1 MIHFLNSLILPALI
15 AVSLPF
21 IIQLLNRNKNVKIQF
36 SAVRFLKM
44 LENKTVRQ
52 LKLYQILL
60 LIVRALIILFIVLAF
75 ARPTL
80 TTVNGSSSGTPSTAV
95 ILLDDSYSMES
106 YASSQTYMERANA
119 LLPKILSAYTS
130 TDKVYILKMVS
141 AEPLKISATDLE
153 HAPRFKSTYGVVK
166 ADAALA
172 VSDSL
177 MAHFANISNDL
188 FIISDFRFKIR
199 NKVSAYKNIQ
209 KANRY
214 LIDLSQSSQLLDL
227 SIDSVAVMNRI
238 FEQGRPLNFTAFLS
252 NHSVQKTL
260 ETAVNI
266 FIGEQRAGTQSVSV
280 PAGAQVRVP
289 LTFTPQQNGF
299 VNIRFQIK
307 EDDISANNRYYYT
320 LNIPKKISLLFIH
333 PQGNEALSSA
343 LSVLNKNSLFNIT
356 GTTVSS
362 APSYNFSAYQL
373 IVLRGEAP
381 SVLLARKLNRFTSSG
396 GRVLLMP
403 QAGQSV
409 QEFQN
414 IFRALKLP
422 VKVKSKV
429 EFSGNDYATINMSDA
444 PTFWGPVFLDRNKF
458 NEPPVFYSY
467 FKLNAVT
474 DVLLRFSNRNE
485 YFVREKNYFIL
496 TSALSKQATDITE
509 NALFLPLLYRFF
521 YIASLG
527 RTQKT
532 SQLKIYDRLQFLPV
546 GFSAGETYQMV
557 TPQKRHIS
565 LVPRPVK
572 NRIEFDAGV
581 ANQPGFYF
589 LMHNDTILQSLAV
602 NVSSKEFMQPYVNK
616 AQLGQMLSEP
626 ATIKS
631 TILQAHAGREIWLYL
646 VFFVLLLLAF
656 EMFLI
661 KKIEGSPF

>member
-21 IIQLLNRNKNVKIQF
+21 IIQLLNRNKNVKIKF

-44 LENKTVRQ
+44 LENNTVRQ

-80 TTVNGSSSGTPSTAV
+80 TTANGSSSGTPSTAV
-95 ILLDDSYSMES
+95 ILLDDSYSMDS
-106 YASSQTYMERANA
+106 YASSQTYMDRANA

-141 AEPLKISATDLE
+141 PEPIKISAQDLD

-166 ADAALA
+166 ANSALA

-177 MAHFANISNDL
+177 MERFANISNDL
-188 FIISDFRFKIR
+188 FIISDFRFKTGNGI
-199 NKVSAYKNIQ
+199 SSYKNLQ

-214 LIDLSQSSQLLDL
+214 LINLSQSSQLLDL
-227 SIDSVAVMNRI
+227 SIDSVAVLNQI
-238 FEQGRPLNFTAFLS
+238 FEQGRPLNFTVFIS
-252 NHSVQKTL
+252 NHSEQKPS
-260 ETAVNI
+260 ETAVNV

-280 PAGAQVRVP
+280 PAGKQVRVP

-307 EDDISANNRYYYT
+307 EDDLSANNKYFYT

-333 PQGNEALSSA
+333 PKGNEALSSA
-343 LSVLNKNSLFNIT
+343 LAVLNKNSLFNIT
-356 GTTVSS
+356 GADISS

-373 IVLRGEAP
+373 IVMRGDAP
-381 SVLLARKLNRFTSSG
+381 SAMLARKLNNYTSNG
-396 GRVLLMP
+396 GHVLLMP

-409 QEFQN
+409 QKFQN
-414 IFRALKLP
+414 VFRALKLP
-422 VKVKSKV
+422 VKVRSKV

-444 PTFWGPVFLDRNKF
+444 PSFWGAVFLDRNKF

-467 FKLNAVT
+467 FKLNAVS
-474 DVLLRFSNRNE
+474 DVLLRLSNRSGV
-485 YFVREKNYFIL
+485 FVREKNYFIL
-496 TSALSKQATDITE
+496 TTALSKQTTDITE

-532 SQLKIYDRLQFLPV
+532 SQLKIYDRLHFVPV
-546 GFSAGETYQMV
+546 GFSAGETYQML

-572 NRIEFDAGV
+572 SRIEFDAGV

-602 NVSSKEFMQPYVNK
+602 NVSNKEFMPPYVNK
-616 AQLGQMLSEP
+616 DQIGQMLSGP

-631 TILQAHAGREIWLYL
+631 TILQAHAGREVWLYL
-646 VFFVLLLLAF
+646 VLLVLLLLAL